1 MAEKVKAKFN
11 VSELTRYGNGGG
23 GRVLLHAVV
32 NNSEENKT
40 FWENTP
46 GGVIDLH
53 IDNEAAFKQFE
64 EMGEFYVEI
73 SKA

>member
-1 MAEKVKAKFN
+1 MNKAVKAKFN

-23 GRVLLHAVV
+23 GKVVMNAVIA
-32 NNSEENKT
+32 NTEENKQ

-46 GGVIDLH
+46 SGTITLH
-53 IDNEAAFKQFE
+53 VDNEKAFEQFE
-64 EMGEFYVEI
+64 GMGEFYVEI